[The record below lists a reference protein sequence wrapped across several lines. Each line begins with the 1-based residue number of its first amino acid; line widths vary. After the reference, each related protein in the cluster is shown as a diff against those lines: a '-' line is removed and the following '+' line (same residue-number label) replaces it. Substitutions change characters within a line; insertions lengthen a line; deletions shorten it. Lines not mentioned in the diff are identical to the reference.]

1 MKSYWKIVIPTKKYM
16 NLRLS
21 KGERNMNNFKRILT
35 YVKPYRFQVIL
46 AVFCAFISNI
56 AVILATYL
64 NGIAIDNM
72 PGVNNV
78 NFSNLKRILI
88 GLGFIYIISSLFQWF
103 ISRYANKVAYE
114 IVGDMRKDTFN
125 SLNKQPL
132 SYYDNHPH
140 GDIISR
146 FTNDLDSVSDALAV
160 SITNVFSGMVTVITA
175 LVCMLYLNVQ
185 ITIGILVVT
194 PIGFFIAS
202 MISRFSQSSFVR
214 QQQSVGELSSFVSEI
229 VGNQK
234 IVKAFDREKTSM
246 NQFEKI
252 SDKLCSEATKAM
264 FASALINPST
274 RFINNI
280 SYIAVG
286 LVGGILAITKGVSV
300 GTVSSFLIYSAQFA
314 KPFNEISG
322 ITAQI
327 QTAFA
332 SLTRIFSIIDE
343 KPETPDKKDA
353 IEFKTCDGNIKI
365 SNMYF
370 SYDKKTPLIENF
382 SFEANQ
388 GETIAIVGPT
398 GCGKTTFVNLLMR
411 FYDIDKGVIYIDG
424 NNICDVTRDSLR
436 KNFGMVLQDPWLF
449 NSTVRDNISYGKPD
463 ATDEEIIEAAKKA
476 HAHSFIKRL
485 KNGYDTVINDENL
498 SAGQRQ
504 LLTIARVMLAQP
516 KILILDEATSS
527 IDTLTE
533 IRIQKA
539 FLNLMKGRTSFV
551 IAHRLS
557 TIVNADKIIVM
568 NKGKIVEQ
576 GKHEELLKEQG
587 FYYELYNSQFAN

>member
-1 MKSYWKIVIPTKKYM
+1 
-16 NLRLS
+16 
-21 KGERNMNNFKRILT
+21 MNNFKRILT
-35 YVKPYRFQVIL
+35 YVKPYKFQVIL
-46 AVFCAFISNI
+46 AIFCAFISNI

-64 NGIAIDNM
+64 NGVSIDNM

-78 NFSNLKRILI
+78 NFNSLKRILI

-103 ISRYANKVAYE
+103 ISRYANKVAYV
-114 IVGDMRKDTFN
+114 IVRDMRRDTFEN
-125 SLNKQPL
+125 LNKQPL
-132 SYYDNHPH
+132 SYYDQHPH

-160 SITNVFSGMVTVITA
+160 SITNVFSGIVTVITA
-175 LVCMLYLNVQ
+175 LACMFYLNVE

-202 MISRFSQSSFVR
+202 MISKFSQNSFVR

-234 IVKAFDREKTSM
+234 IVKAFDREKESM
-246 NQFEKI
+246 EQFEKI
-252 SDKLCSEATKAM
+252 SDNLCKTATKAM

-286 LVGGILAITKGVSV
+286 LVGGILAITKDVSV
-300 GTVSSFLIYSAQFA
+300 GTISSFLIYSAQFA

-322 ITAQI
+322 ITSQI

-332 SLTRIFSIIDE
+332 SLTRIFNIIDE
-343 KPETPDKKDA
+343 KPEEPDKEDA
-353 IEFKTCDGNIKI
+353 VELETCSGNIKI

-370 SYDKKTPLIENF
+370 SYDKKNSLIEDF
-382 SFEANQ
+382 SFEAKP

-398 GCGKTTFVNLLMR
+398 GCGKTTLVNLLMR
-411 FYDIDKGVIYIDG
+411 FYDIDKGAIYIDG
-424 NNICDVTRDSLR
+424 NNICDITRDSLR

-449 NSTVRDNISYGKPD
+449 NSTVKDNISYGKPD
-463 ATDEEIIEAAKKA
+463 ATDEEIINAAKKA

-485 KNGYDTVINDENL
+485 KDGYDTIINDENL

-557 TIVNADKIIVM
+557 TIVNADKILVM
-568 NKGKIVEQ
+568 NKGKIVEEGNHQ
-576 GKHEELLKEQG
+576 ELLEKHG
-587 FYYELYNSQFAN
+587 FYYELYNSQFSS

>member
-1 MKSYWKIVIPTKKYM
+1 
-16 NLRLS
+16 
-21 KGERNMNNFKRILT
+21 MNNFKRILT
-35 YVKPYRFQVIL
+35 YAKPYKFQVIL
-46 AVFCAFISNI
+46 AIFCAFMSNI

-64 NGIAIDNM
+64 NGVSIDNM
-72 PGVNNV
+72 PGINNV
-78 NFSNLKRILI
+78 NFNNLKRILI
-88 GLGFIYIISSLFQWF
+88 GLAFIYIISSLFQWF
-103 ISRYANKVAYE
+103 ISRYANKVAYV
-114 IVGDMRKDTFN
+114 IVRDMRRDTFE

-132 SYYDNHPH
+132 AYYDHHPH

-160 SITNVFSGMVTVITA
+160 SITNVFSGIVTVITA

-202 MISRFSQSSFVR
+202 MISKFSQNSFVR

-234 IVKAFDREKTSM
+234 IVKAFDREKESM
-246 NQFEKI
+246 EQFEKI
-252 SDKLCSEATKAM
+252 SDNLCKTATKAM

-286 LVGGILAITKGVSV
+286 LVGGILAITKDVSV

-322 ITAQI
+322 ITSQI

-332 SLTRIFSIIDE
+332 SLTRIFNIIDE
-343 KPETPDKKDA
+343 KTESPDKEDA
-353 IEFKTCDGNIKI
+353 IELKTCSGNIKI

-370 SYDKKTPLIENF
+370 SYDKKNSLIEDF
-382 SFEANQ
+382 SFEAKS

-398 GCGKTTFVNLLMR
+398 GCGKTTLVNLLMR
-411 FYDIDKGVIYIDG
+411 FYDIDKGAIYIDG
-424 NNICDVTRDSLR
+424 NNICDITRDSLR

-449 NSTVRDNISYGKPD
+449 NSTVKDNIAYGKPD
-463 ATDEEIIEAAKKA
+463 ATDEEIIDAAKKA

-485 KNGYDTVINDENL
+485 KDGYDTVINDENL

-516 KILILDEATSS
+516 RILILDEATSS

-533 IRIQKA
+533 VRIQKA

-557 TIVNADKIIVM
+557 TIVNADKILVM

-576 GKHEELLKEQG
+576 GNHQELLKKHG
-587 FYYELYNSQFAN
+587 FYYELYNSQFSS